1 VASDMEALHMV
12 LFLGRLPTLN
22 INVIT
27 EATIQEVS
35 DKGLVYSDKE
45 GQKAVAEG
53 SKVVLARGSQ
63 SERSLAEALR
73 GKIPELYV
81 IGDSAKPALIME
93 ATYDGSRIGRLI

>member
-1 VASDMEALHMV
+1 MAT
-12 LFLGRLPTLN
+12 FYGRLPTLN

-45 GQKAVAEG
+45 GKRAVAEG
-53 SKVVLARGSQ
+53 TKVVLARGSQ

-73 GKIPELYV
+73 GKVAELHV
-81 IGDSAKPALIME
+81 IGDSTKPALIME